1 MNKTSSRGKC
11 CHSLVCVKQDL
22 KPGWVDH
29 QFPSH
34 HPLRLERGPA
44 AHTVYEIRDIQS
56 MRSGRRVRYLHP
68 QAWKNHQKKN
78 KQTKKK
84 TDALLLCPGFLFTD
98 LNLPISCWEINYSNS
113 YSNIPQ
119 MNQKWSTLL
128 HHKIKTTWKDCVQEL
143 KKALGLS
150 ATSKHH
156 QPHCTTMPPRISVV
170 KKKKTHWNV
179 KGENQNW

>member
-1 MNKTSSRGKC
+1 MNKTNKLQAWIKQAPGENAATPWSVLNRTWNLAGLITSSHLITLCGWRGDQP
-11 CHSLVCVKQDL
+11 H
-22 KPGWVDH
+22 
-29 QFPSH
+29 
-34 HPLRLERGPA
+34 
-44 AHTVYEIRDIQS
+44 IQS

-68 QAWKNHQKKN
+68 QAWKNHQKK
-78 KQTKKK
+78 KTKKNK

>member
-44 AHTVYEIRDIQS
+44 AHTVYEIREESTLSISPS
-56 MRSGRRVRYLHP
+56 MEESP
-68 QAWKNHQKKN
+68 KK
-78 KQTKKK
+78 KKKKPNK

-143 KKALGLS
+143 KKASGLS